1 MVDQWYYSRDN
12 RDPLDLVSGDEL
24 RHLAQVGILLP
35 TDWIWPL
42 DGEPEDAVRAEAALC
57 FPDSAVPQP
66 AEDLPGSSPTVPVPE
81 WVSGLAKAL
90 DAGTDPAKL
99 SNPPVESWLD
109 DVRRAEENT

>member
-1 MVDQWYYSRDN
+1 
-12 RDPLDLVSGDEL
+12 
-24 RHLAQVGILLP
+24 
-35 TDWIWPL
+35 
-42 DGEPEDAVRAEAALC
+42 
-57 FPDSAVPQP
+57 VPQP